1 MPTDSGGCQNGPNL
15 RLSGIS
21 FRRQSGQPG
30 KAKTAKK
37 PQPVQR
43 LRNNIKSVRNII
55 EIQVF
60 KLAPKEMTDLLADM
74 ASRTQLIHQELDR
87 QANEASRI
95 SAEKETAAKKKV
107 LL

>member
-1 MPTDSGGCQNGPNL
+1 MDEQTAAQA
-15 RLSGIS
+15 
-21 FRRQSGQPG
+21 G

-55 EIQVF
+55 EIHVS
-60 KLAPKEMTDLLADM
+60 KLAPRDMKDLLADM
-74 ASRTQLIHQELDR
+74 ESLTQLIHQELDR

-95 SAEKETAAKKKV
+95 SAEKETAAMIKAAKKKV
-107 LL
+107 IL